1 MLVPAPDKA
10 NRVVAV
16 AIAPLAVM
24 EMMTFMQVPMT
35 V

>member
-10 NRVVAV
+10 NRAV